1 MKHVSGDCIIIDYMI
16 RAIIIAEMIFYCS
29 TCMCICNVI
38 IHRVTGFLKC
48 PVQQFKVHHI
58 IDNNRTL
65 PLVTAVIPGTDTTNC
80 WLIAGNQCS
89 SRFQQD
95 IFVVCIIGQAI
106 TVTKATVHFESHV
119 MRSAI
124 RFLVFYVSGKCL
136 CLLLPKI
143 ILCILIHIP
152 QFTGK
157 ETTGPVS

>member
-1 MKHVSGDCIIIDYMI
+1 
-16 RAIIIAEMIFYCS
+16 MIFYCS
-29 TCMCICNVI
+29 ACMRICNVI
-38 IHRVTGFLKC
+38 IHRVAGFLKC

-58 IDNNRTL
+58 INDNRTL
-65 PLVTAVIPGTDTTNC
+65 PLVAAVIPGTDTTNC
-80 WLIAGNQCS
+80 WLIAGNQCGG
-89 SRFQQD
+89 RFQQN
-95 IFVVCIIGQAI
+95 IFVVRIIGQTI

-124 RFLVFYVSGKCL
+124 RLLVFYISSKCL
-136 CLLLPKI
+136 CLLLPEI